1 MFAVYPF
8 PPTKVPVPVSSLVDD
23 NVFIAMTNKIG
34 TMGEFPA
41 GPVVRTICFHCQ
53 GPGFDPWLE
62 NFDPASQ
69 KRKRKENQESI

>member
-41 GPVVRTICFHCQ
+41 GPVVRTPLFHC
-53 GPGFDPWLE
+53 GEPDSTPSWGIKLLV
-62 NFDPASQ
+62 
-69 KRKRKENQESI
+69 